1 MRKRRLGLLASAVA
15 FARSERGQ
23 RMIADARR
31 KYDTPANRARVGQAI
46 GNLRHRSTGG
56 PTVRRPR

>member
-1 MRKRRLGLLASAVA
+1 MRMSRLGLVASAVA

-31 KYDTPANRARVGQAI
+31 RYDTPENRAKLSEAI
-46 GNLRHRSTGG
+46 GNLRNRSGG
-56 PTVRRPR
+56 PNTRRAG